1 MKLHA
6 LVASHARR
14 VPERLAVVSG
24 STRRTYAELG
34 ALTRHL
40 ARGLRAGG
48 LGPGDRVVLYLGN
61 GVPLVELLLA
71 VLDAGGIAV
80 PVTTWLV
87 APELRH
93 VIADTA
99 PHAIAYGDEHR
110 AVVDAALEG
119 QPAVRRLVVGPS
131 SPGEQSLED
140 LARAGAGLSE
150 DGARAPGSDDAIIA
164 YTSGTTGFPKG
175 AIVTHAN
182 LVAQSYVTS
191 VAWGLTESDR
201 FLATTPI
208 AHRTGL
214 ARVANALVLG
224 ATVVVM
230 PRFDAAGTV
239 RLIEDE
245 GITVMGMVPTIGRM
259 LLERLPSGRSGG
271 ESLRV
276 VLVTGEAFP
285 LEVKRGLAERW
296 PAVRLYSFFAM
307 TEAGIVTMLGPDEQF
322 THPAS
327 VGRPLPG
334 VEVRVVD
341 DRDHDVAPGEIG
353 EVLVRCG
360 EPGRWLVTR
369 GYWNRPDADREAFL
383 DGFLR
388 TGDLGRLDGD
398 GHLYIVDRR
407 KDMILSG
414 GLNIYSKEVE
424 RALEAYP
431 CVAEAAVVGA
441 PDPLY
446 GEAVVAYVVPRPGA
460 VVEPAALIEHCRA
473 IIAGYKKPRHVR
485 IVDALPRNSLAKVL
499 KEELRRRERGCSARS
514 PGGASPPDVTAPQA

>member
-24 STRRTYAELG
+24 STRLTYGELG
-34 ALTRHL
+34 TRVRRL
-40 ARGLRAGG
+40 ARGLSAGG
-48 LGPGDRVVLYLGN
+48 LRPGDRVVLYLGN
-61 GVPLVELLLA
+61 GVPLIDLLLA
-71 VLDAGGIAV
+71 VLEEGGVAV

-87 APELRH
+87 APELRYI
-93 VIADTA
+93 VGDTT
-99 PHAIAYGDEHR
+99 PHAIAYAPEHR
-110 AVVDAALEG
+110 AVVDTALG
-119 QPAVRRLVVGPS
+119 SSPGVRRLVAGPA
-131 SPGEQSLED
+131 SPGEQSFEE
-140 LARAGAGLSE
+140 LARAGADEREDRGL
-150 DGARAPGSDDAIIA
+150 PLGSDDAIIA

-175 AIVTHAN
+175 AIITHSN

-191 VAWGLTESDR
+191 VTWGLAESDR

-214 ARVANALVLG
+214 ARAANAFVLG
-224 ATVVVM
+224 ATLVVM
-230 PRFDAAGTV
+230 PRFDVAEAA

-245 GITVMGMVPTIGRM
+245 GITIMGMVPTVGRM
-259 LLERLPSGRSGG
+259 LLEHLPTGGKGG
-271 ESLRV
+271 ETLRV

-285 LEVKRGLAERW
+285 VEVKRGLIERW

-307 TEAGIVTMLGPDEQF
+307 TEAGVVTMLGPEEQF

-334 VEVRVVD
+334 VEVRIVD
-341 DRDHDVAPGEIG
+341 DKDRDVPAGEVG

-360 EPGRWLVTR
+360 EPGRWLLMR
-369 GYWNRPDADREAFL
+369 GYWNNPDADAEAFL

-388 TGDLGRLDGD
+388 TGDLGRFDAG

-414 GLNIYSKEVE
+414 GLNVYSKEVE
-424 RALEAYP
+424 RALESHP
-431 CVAEAAVVGA
+431 CVGEAAVVGT

-446 GEAVVAYVVPRPGA
+446 GEAVVAYVVPRAGA
-460 VVEPAALIEHCRA
+460 VIDPAALIEHCRTV
-473 IIAGYKKPRHVR
+473 IAGYKKPKHVR
-485 IVDALPRNSLAKVL
+485 VVDALPRNSLAKVM
-499 KEELRRRERGCSARS
+499 KEELRHRERA
-514 PGGASPPDVTAPQA
+514 